1 MKTAITQTHPGF
13 WVVSEYAPGQ
23 DIGHIACAKRNYHWR
38 IVRNGEP
45 GPWSE
50 QHRVSLRRAREA
62 LRRSFE
68 KADGEVDA

>member
-1 MKTAITQTHPGF
+1 MRTAITRTHGTF
-13 WVVSEYAPGQ
+13 WVVSDGTTGEV
-23 DIGHIACAKRNYHWR
+23 IGHIACAKRNYHWR

-68 KADGEVDA
+68 RADGEVRA